1 MINYKL
7 IYSDFKEDTGVS
19 VVIIQTPNGTFK
31 GKARACPED
40 KKYLSSY
47 AGCKIAE
54 MRAEI
59 KCLKLQKKILKSQI
73 DVLNQLL
80 CSTSFKSTEHTSIL
94 FKMQKVKTEYDNIIT
109 QIKELEK
116 SITDAITSR
125 DHIITKLY
133 KRSETNKNK

>member
-1 MINYKL
+1 
-7 IYSDFKEDTGVS
+7 
-19 VVIIQTPNGTFK
+19 
-31 GKARACPED
+31 
-40 KKYLSSY
+40 
-47 AGCKIAE
+47 

-59 KCLKLQKKILKSQI
+59 KCLKLQKKILKSKI

-80 CSTSFKSTEHTSIL
+80 CSISFKSTERTSIH

>member
-1 MINYKL
+1 MINYKM
-7 IYSDFKEDTGVS
+7 IYSDFNEDTGVS
-19 VVIIQTPNGTFK
+19 IVVIQTPNGTFK

-59 KCLKLQKKILKSQI
+59 KCLKMQKKILKSKI

-80 CSTSFKSTEHTSIL
+80 CSISFKSRERTSIL
-94 FKMQKVKTEYDNIIT
+94 FKTQKIKTDYDSIVN

-116 SITDAITSR
+116 SIKDAISSR
-125 DHIITKLY
+125 DAIINKLY
-133 KRSETNKNK
+133 KRTETNKNK